1 MGNHFTPKNE
11 IVETL
16 IQCDKLTVAFGN
28 VVRALDDVTL
38 AIPRGSVTGLV
49 GESGSG
55 KTTLCRVLI
64 ALQRATAGGVTFAGE
79 DLAEL
84 LRKDTLR
91 YRRRVQMLLQ
101 DAAASLSPRMA
112 VGKLLAEPLRIHK
125 LPMAEHWP
133 RVLKAFER
141 LGLPKELLEKYPHQL
156 SGGQARRV
164 AIARALALQPELIIA
179 DEPTAGLDLSIR
191 GELLN
196 LMMELKKEYGLTY
209 VIVSHDLNVIR
220 RVTDRTAV
228 MYLGQII
235 EEGVTSDLF
244 QRPRHPYTAALL
256 SARAVID
263 PALRQR
269 RIVLKGEIPSPINP
283 PSGCRFH
290 TRCPYVQPMCRTDMP
305 PLLTDGQGSY
315 RCHFPLPGQSAETMK
330 IASVPPTFCRSE
342 KMLDPP

>member
-1 MGNHFTPKNE
+1 MDNHSTTTNQRADM
-11 IVETL
+11 L
-16 IQCDKLTVAFGN
+16 IRCDNLTVAFGN
-28 VVRALDDVTL
+28 VVRALDGVSL
-38 AIPRGSVTGLV
+38 SVPRGSVTGLV

-55 KTTLCRVLI
+55 KTTLCRVLV
-64 ALQRATAGGVTFAGE
+64 ALQRATSGSVTFAGQA
-79 DLAEL
+79 LSEL
-84 LRKDTLR
+84 LDKDTLR

-112 VGKLLAEPLRIHK
+112 IGKLLAEPLRIHG

-133 RVLKAFER
+133 RLLASLER
-141 LGLPKELLEKYPHQL
+141 LGLSKELLEKYPHQL

-196 LMMELKKEYGLTY
+196 LMLELKKEYGLTY
-209 VIVSHDLNVIR
+209 VIVSHDLGVIR

-228 MYLGQII
+228 MYLGQIV
-235 EEGVTSDLF
+235 EEAATSELF
-244 QRPRHPYTAALL
+244 RRPRHPYTAALL

-263 PALRQR
+263 PTLRQR
-269 RIVLKGEIPSPINP
+269 RIILDGEIPSPLNP

-290 TRCPYVQPMCRTDMP
+290 TRCPIARERCRSEAP
-305 PLLTDGQGSY
+305 PLRHDGKSAF
-315 RCHFPLPGQSAETMK
+315 RCHFPLVDT
-330 IASVPPTFCRSE
+330 VPTGHSKEPV
-342 KMLDPP
+342 LVA

>member
-11 IVETL
+11 LVETL

-55 KTTLCRVLI
+55 KTTLCRVLV
-64 ALQRATAGGVTFAGE
+64 ALQRATAGSVTFAGQ

-84 LRKDTLR
+84 LGRDTLQ

-112 VGKLLAEPLRIHK
+112 VEKLLAEPLKIHR
-125 LPMAEHWP
+125 LRMAEHWP

-141 LGLPKELLEKYPHQL
+141 LGLSKELLEKYPHQL

-196 LMMELKKEYGLTY
+196 LMLELKKEYGLTY
-209 VIVSHDLNVIR
+209 VVVSHDLNVIR

-235 EEGVTSDLF
+235 EEAATSDLF
-244 QRPRHPYTAALL
+244 HRPRHPYTAALL

-269 RIVLKGEIPSPINP
+269 RIVLRGEIPSPINP

-290 TRCPYVQPMCRTDMP
+290 TRCPYVQPTCRIDMP
-305 PLLTDGQGSY
+305 PLRTDGQGSY
-315 RCHFPLPGQSAETMK
+315 RCHFPLSGETGQT
-330 IASVPPTFCRSE
+330 IAIAKAAPAVCRS
-342 KMLDPP
+342 KGTLDPP

>member
-1 MGNHFTPKNE
+1 MDNHPTIMNQT
-11 IVETL
+11 VEPL
-16 IQCDKLTVAFGN
+16 IQCDNLTVAFGN

-38 AIPRGSVTGLV
+38 VVPRGSVTGLV

-55 KTTLCRVLI
+55 KTTLCRVLV
-64 ALQRATAGGVTFAGE
+64 ALQRATSGRVTFAGQG
-79 DLAEL
+79 LTEL
-84 LRKDTLR
+84 LNKDTLR

-112 VGKLLAEPLRIHK
+112 VGKLLAEPLLIHG

-141 LGLPKELLEKYPHQL
+141 LGLSKELLEKYPHQL

-196 LMMELKKEYGLTY
+196 LMLELKKELGLTY

-228 MYLGQII
+228 MYLGQIV
-235 EEGVTSDLF
+235 EEAATSDLF
-244 QRPRHPYTAALL
+244 RRPRHPYTAALL

-263 PALRQR
+263 PTLRQR
-269 RIVLKGEIPSPINP
+269 RIVLEGEIPSPINP

-290 TRCPYVQPMCRTDMP
+290 TRCPVVRERCRSEVP
-305 PLLTDGQGSY
+305 PLVRDGTGSF
-315 RCHFPLPGQSAETMK
+315 RCHFPLAENDRIVSSKALPSHATEPVTA
-330 IASVPPTFCRSE
+330 I
-342 KMLDPP
+342 